1 MDKTKQ
7 IFTHCASVCKSLK
20 MLLFSIFVLLKSTC
34 LATLFDRKFQVFK
47 NSPKLTIF
55 LAFLITFVHSKCNRS
70 SVARNVECD
79 FFERFSN
86 TVPGSFRGMHCKRI
100 RKATT
105 IVENNYENIPP
116 KPELDPVPKRSLEY
130 FVFPLQKKLPDRD
143 KYPYIYCC

>member
-1 MDKTKQ
+1 MEMGFKISK
-7 IFTHCASVCKSLK
+7 IFRFNPQCLK
-20 MLLFSIFVLLKSTC
+20 
-34 LATLFDRKFQVFK
+34 
-47 NSPKLTIF
+47 
-55 LAFLITFVHSKCNRS
+55 ITQNVKRS

-130 FVFPLQKKLPDRD
+130 FGFPLQKKLPDRD